1 MATDYRRHQESFGAP
16 MAGSVMLHVCIVGA
30 IALSAYLANRIHGNE
45 WGNQQSPGAI
55 QATLV
60 SSAPTIP
67 LPQTAP
73 PTPNVLATEQP
84 SQSPPPPQPVTI
96 PEPEPE
102 AIPIPVKKIPPPPKK
117 VEKKQEQPPPPKH
130 AQPTPQPNRAH
141 FGEAAPTQMAHS
153 MTPTQTQQNQPVNV
167 TGGGQGF
174 NYPYYV
180 GIIQRKVREGW
191 YTQEVDPRT
200 QVGSRASVVFT
211 IARDGSPSN
220 VRISQSSGSPT
231 LDSSAVRAVQRVES
245 FGPLPPGY
253 SGSSVSVEYTFSYDQ
268 QSH

>member
-1 MATDYRRHQESFGAP
+1 
-16 MAGSVMLHVCIVGA
+16 MAGSVVLHLCIVGA
-30 IALSAYLANRIHGNE
+30 IAASAYLANRIHGNE

-84 SQSPPPPQPVTI
+84 SQAPPPPKPAAPAQ
-96 PEPEPE
+96 PEPD
-102 AIPIPVKKIPPPPKK
+102 AIPIPLKQTPPPKQ
-117 VEKKQEQPPPPKH
+117 EKKKDEKPPPKPEKKPEVQ
-130 AQPTPQPNRAH
+130 QPTPKHSQPTPDQHKAR

-200 QVGSRASVVFT
+200 QIGSRASVVFT